1 MSKIHVETTING
13 EATEFLWHASL
24 DFEARNKP
32 LLAKLM
38 SQSHETMSR
47 MTSAVSSTPITR
59 ALSTPSPTCS
69 GAVTRAQLAVASRN
83 FQKGRWK
90 MPATVIAVVRRLGMS
105 HPRRDFREGRVGI
118 IAVEFRALIP
128 PFLEQGHLVRAQ
140 RIRLGRHA
148 LVLGL
153 VRDHAQEARGV
164 RPLEIDRRP
173 TLTALVNPLEGGQ
186 PQPGLH
192 VLARAVALE
201 ATLLEDRKDLLLEEG
216 VVDLLGRIV
225 RVLGL
230 RGEQSPPPGQR
241 LDACRG

>member
-1 MSKIHVETTING
+1 MG
-13 EATEFLWHASL
+13 EDECI
-24 DFEARNKP
+24 DR
-32 LLAKLM
+32 
-38 SQSHETMSR
+38 
-47 MTSAVSSTPITR
+47 
-59 ALSTPSPTCS
+59 
-69 GAVTRAQLAVASRN
+69 
-83 FQKGRWK
+83 
-90 MPATVIAVVRRLGMS
+90 IAG
-105 HPRRDFREGRVGI
+105 PRCVLVDGRVGADDRLVGPALEP
-118 IAVEFRALIP
+118 IALGQTLDLMLRRDLDRYVLAPGRAGLDP
-128 PFLEQGHLVRAQ
+128 RGQYRQLFPRQLA
-140 RIRLGRHA
+140 LGRHA